1 MQRLVHTPEGV
12 RDIYGTE
19 YAGKLAV
26 EEKIQQVFHRYGY
39 QDIQT
44 PTFEFF
50 DVFSREIGTRPSR
63 DLYKFFDKEGNTLV
77 LRPDFTPSIARC
89 AAKYFMEE
97 DRPLRFCYLGN
108 AFSNTSELQGK
119 LKEVTQ
125 MGCELIGD
133 GSVQADAEM
142 AAMMIAALKSTGLS
156 DFQISIGQVEYYKG
170 ICREAGLSEEME
182 LELREYIS
190 SKNYF
195 GAEDFLIRKKV
206 PEHHRSMLMKSA
218 ELQGGVEILGE
229 ASKAVTN
236 ERAIAAIT
244 RLEQLYQALCTYG
257 VEGHVS
263 FDLGMLSKY
272 NYYTGVILKG
282 YTYGAGDAII
292 TGGRYDR
299 LLGYFGRTRPAIGFM
314 LAIDSLMEALS
325 RHKISADLK
334 DRVSEIVYSPDTF
347 GQAVREAETRRRQGE
362 AIVLIP
368 ETKLQPEPQPSVK
381 EQPVRAIAEDN
392 TARTSGENR
401 TPIRSGTFLA
411 GAKEDMRYLTF
422 ALGKGRLADQ
432 TMALLESVGI
442 VCEEMKDKSS
452 RKLIFVNEELRLKF
466 FLSKNPDVPTYV
478 EYGAADIGVVGS
490 DVLREENKRVYEV
503 LDLGFGKCRMC
514 VCGPKTAQ
522 ALLKHHEMIRVASKY
537 PNIAKDYFYNKKH
550 QTVDMI
556 KLNGSVELGPIVGL
570 SDVIVDIVETGSTL
584 RENGLD
590 VLEEICPISARMIVN
605 RVSMQMEADRIK
617 NIIGMLRDKIS

>member
-1 MQRLVHTPEGV
+1 MVHTPEGV

-334 DRVSEIVYSPDTF
+334 ERVSEIVYSPDTF